1 MSASCPDTAGRRVH
15 VREARAARQRAGGCC
30 RLAGQGAGRA
40 RARHGAGRGATLTK
54 GADPHCTNLP
64 ETTAGERQHRIPV
77 TVCLTSERPPRRC
90 RCEAGF
96 SRWVPGSA
104 RTVTMRSGQENPA
117 APG

>member
-1 MSASCPDTAGRRVH
+1 MSTSGRPGWLGKGPVGAAAS
-15 VREARAARQRAGGCC
+15 
-30 RLAGQGAGRA
+30 LAKAQGAPGLVT
-40 RARHGAGRGATLTK
+40 GRGATLTK

-77 TVCLTSERPPRRC
+77 TVCLTSERPPGRC

-104 RTVTMRSGQENPA
+104 RTVTMRSGQETPA